1 MSRFLF
7 EVLCCYWMSI
17 FPSGSIKYLSVYLI
31 HICGLQK
38 LLTLHPA
45 DRAGT
50 KCSPTHIS
58 SLSLLSSA
66 FSNQEVFHQVT
77 DGYRM
82 PAPPKCPNFLYQIM
96 LKCWSAE
103 PDDRPDFK
111 SLKVQLDS
119 SSYEL
124 EWRLHQPAVQT
135 PHHRGAAERDT
146 DRWGLVSRN

>member
-7 EVLCCYWMSI
+7 EVVCCYWMSI
-17 FPSGSIKYLSVYLI
+17 FPSGSIKYLSIYLI

-58 SLSLLSSA
+58 SLYLLSSA

-124 EWRLHQPAVQT
+124 E
-135 PHHRGAAERDT
+135 
-146 DRWGLVSRN
+146 